1 LASERCHRE
10 VAARQRGN
18 PMTLRSIF
26 RFASMLVVAVI
37 FFGLHPIYTA
47 ASHARIIRLSLVQG
61 DVRILHDSKG
71 DPLANDKGAWERA
84 ELNLPLRQHDV
95 LATDNGRA
103 EVEFENGAMAFLNEN
118 SVLEFFDLSLDDGS
132 LTTRLILRQGS
143 GSFYVNPARD
153 DYFSVTG
160 GDFTAEAAGR
170 TNFRL
175 DNFDDG
181 STVAVIKGQV
191 SVVHKKDN
199 QLLEKGQSFT
209 MSANGV
215 SSVSSAPQGDDFDR
229 WVSGREDSVVTATN
243 AAMQYSNSSSY
254 VSGFGDLYTYGGFYP
269 TAGMGYGWQPYG
281 VGLGW
286 SPFDYGC
293 GNWFYGSQFGWSF
306 IGSQPWGWLPYHYGG
321 WLFQPGIGWLWVP
334 TGFGRGTVPVK
345 FRPATATFVRSGSTV
360 AMVPT
365 HPLDSGSKTPINLA
379 HATPLTSASGARVPA
394 GSDGKWKVVKEV
406 PAQTLVSHASPAT
419 VPARSARTLDSRT
432 VSGPSNGSTIAY
444 DAKEHRFTNSNVNA
458 VSAAPAS
465 RATTSLATTSSPAAP
480 RGVSMSASPART
492 VTAERQ
498 VRAMPSASS
507 RVAPPPPRS
516 SASSGGGFF
525 GAGSSARGASPQ
537 MSTSTHATMS
547 SAPRGSSG
555 GGGGRAH

>member
-1 LASERCHRE
+1 MS
-10 VAARQRGN
+10 
-18 PMTLRSIF
+18 LRTFSRIVSI
-26 RFASMLVVAVI
+26 LIVAVVCV
-37 FFGLHPIYTA
+37 GLHPIYTA

-71 DPLANDKGAWERA
+71 DPLASDKAPWERA
-84 ELNLPLRQHDV
+84 ELNLPIRQHDV

-103 EVEFENGAMAFLNEN
+103 EVEFENGAMAFINEN

-132 LTTRLILRQGS
+132 LTTRLILRQGT

-170 TNFRL
+170 ANFRM

-191 SVVHKKDN
+191 SVVHKDN
-199 QLLEKGQSFT
+199 NKLLVKGQSFT
-209 MSANGV
+209 MSAGAATGT
-215 SSVSSAPQGDDFDR
+215 VSSATQNDDFDR

-269 TAGMGYGWQPYG
+269 IAGMGYGWQPYG

-286 SPFDYGC
+286 SPFDY

-321 WLFQPGIGWLWVP
+321 WVFQPGIGWLWTP

-345 FRPATATFVRSGSTV
+345 FHPVTATFVRSGSTV

-365 HPLDSGSKTPINLA
+365 HPLDSGSKTPLNLA
-379 HATPLTSASGARVPA
+379 HMMPLTSSGAVQTTSA
-394 GSDGKWKVVKEV
+394 GTGDKWKVVKEV
-406 PAQTLVSHASPAT
+406 PAQTFVSHASSTT
-419 VPARSARTLDSRT
+419 VPARSTRTLDSTSAAARF
-432 VSGPSNGSTIAY
+432 SGQPNGSTITY
-444 DAKEHRFTNSNVNA
+444 DAKEHRFVNSNVNA
-458 VSAAPAS
+458 APA
-465 RATTSLATTSSPAAP
+465 ATTSSAATSSTMAA
-480 RGVSMSASPART
+480 RGSSTSTSLARGAT
-492 VTAERQ
+492 VDRQ
-498 VRAMPSASS
+498 VRAMTSASS
-507 RVAPPPPRS
+507 RVAAPPPARS
-516 SASSGGGFF
+516 YASGGFFEASSGARGTSTRTTTTTHSSVLSS
-525 GAGSSARGASPQ
+525 GSRGAS
-537 MSTSTHATMS
+537 MS
-547 SAPRGSSG
+547 
-555 GGGGRAH
+555 GGGRAH